1 MATLE
6 AGLFFFI
13 FGIAMLGFVLIRQ
26 VIDFQIISMV
36 LFLALSL
43 MLFSGYDIVV
53 TKATAESVEVE
64 TTYNSTGHLI
74 TNSTRIIPASEEQT
88 SVITGMHMAL
98 GWTFFA
104 MAMIS
109 TFLWLKLGLFN
120 R

>member
-1 MATLE
+1 MATIE
-6 AGLFFFI
+6 AGLFFLI
-13 FGIAMLGFVLIRQ
+13 LGLAMLGFVLIRR
-26 VIDFQIISMV
+26 VVDFLIVSMV

-43 MLFSGYDIVV
+43 MLFSGYDVVV
-53 TKATAESVEVE
+53 TKATAESIVIEE
-64 TTYNSTGHLI
+64 QRNSTGHLI
-74 TNSTRIIPASEEQT
+74 TNTTRTVPAGEEQT
-88 SVITGMHMAL
+88 SVITGMHLAL